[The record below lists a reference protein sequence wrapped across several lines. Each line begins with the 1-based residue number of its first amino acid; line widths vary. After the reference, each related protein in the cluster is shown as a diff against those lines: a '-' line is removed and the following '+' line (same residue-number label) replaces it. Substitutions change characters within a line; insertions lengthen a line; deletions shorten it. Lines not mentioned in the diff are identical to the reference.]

1 MKRARRKFNRVS
13 DYLRRNVL
21 SYRYIKKN
29 VLMTLLVVVLSVMVF
44 AVVRYGETADP
55 YADELYLAEEIN
67 IELDGAAIMSETSIG
82 VVMDSVRSSNAQM
95 VSRDNGVVASSPS
108 GNTSEAYNGYESQ
121 TQNENFKRE
130 GTLTADGVRVRAE
143 ALADADVLQVT
154 SIGDVYEVQSET
166 EDWVEIVLEDGST
179 GFVAADYIVVANV
192 VDGNLSLD
200 E

>member
-1 MKRARRKFNRVS
+1 MKRAHRKFNRAS

-44 AVVRYGETADP
+44 AVVRYGETSDP
-55 YADELYLAEEIN
+55 FADELYLAEEVS
-67 IELDGAAIMSETSIG
+67 IEVDGAAIMNDASID
-82 VVMDSVRSSNAQM
+82 VVMDLVRSNNAQM
-95 VSRDNGVVASSPS
+95 VSRDNGVVASSPNGNLS
-108 GNTSEAYNGYESQ
+108 GDYNESDVE
-121 TQNENFKRE
+121 NEYSKRE

-143 ALADADVLQVT
+143 TLADADVLQVT
-154 SIGDVYEVQSET
+154 SIGDVYEVKSET

-192 VDGNLSLD
+192 LEGNLDLD